1 MNSYVVILRSSF
13 DPCCTYSTDV
23 NQADSVCRANT
34 TAKDNF
40 NLVNILTSKTTILQ
54 DSEKITVGRLN
65 LAESFFSN
73 ALWDTAVGDG
83 QKGNFYKLCHL
94 EILI

>member
-1 MNSYVVILRSSF
+1 MNSYVVILRGSF

-34 TAKDNF
+34 MAKDNF
-40 NLVNILTSKTTILQ
+40 NLVNIPTSTTTILQ
-54 DSEKITVGRLN
+54 DSEKITVKRLN
-65 LAESFFSN
+65 LVEVFFSN
-73 ALWDTAVGDG
+73 ALRGTAVADG

-94 EILI
+94 KILI